1 MTPVLRTIKTK
12 QTAQQKTL
20 NECHLVQN
28 RFWTEAWVKHSLSLS
43 LTKNKLKR

>member
-1 MTPVLRTIKTK
+1 MTAVLRTIKTK

-20 NECHLVQN
+20 NGCHLVQK

-43 LTKNKLKR
+43 LTKNEIKK